1 MSLTI
6 AIVAGLWYWI
16 GPARP
21 GYTFQQF
28 FCQPLVMAL
37 IFGIIH
43 GDVAQAMIIGAGIEM
58 VYVGMVHTGGN
69 ISVDECLAGTI
80 AIPLALTLNLDA
92 TTAIALAVPFGLLGS
107 LMDQLKRFINGFFA
121 TKADQYAADGNVI
134 GIRNSAWLYPLIVGF
149 FLRFP
154 PVFIINYL
162 GADYVQNILEA
173 LPEWFTHGL
182 TVAGGVLPALGFSIT
197 LMIIGKR
204 NYIPF
209 FIIGFFLIQYFDIS
223 IIGAAIFATC
233 ISLLIVLLR
242 RENKTMGGN
251 A

>member
-1 MSLTI
+1 
-6 AIVAGLWYWI
+6 
-16 GPARP
+16 
-21 GYTFQQF
+21 
-28 FCQPLVMAL
+28 
-37 IFGIIH
+37 
-43 GDVAQAMIIGAGIEM
+43 MIIGAGIEM

-204 NYIPF
+204 NFGLAFVQVRLRPVESLYDCDL
-209 FIIGFFLIQYFDIS
+209 G
-223 IIGAAIFATC
+223 IFGCKYQKTRLRNVPSTLRFGTVPCGGC
-233 ISLLIVLLR
+233 IS
-242 RENKTMGGN
+242 
-251 A
+251 